1 MILLMDCLSGR
12 FVMFDIRTELF
23 GCGDIFAELDGLRN
37 SVEYGVRYQNC
48 VSHEKTVDDF
58 CALEVNC
65 RLKIFEV
72 VRSNR
77 NINHPAKD
85 VIRALVTLCKT
96 FPAVWQASAC
106 HGILFPHEAN

>member
-1 MILLMDCLSGR
+1 MISLMDCLSGR
-12 FVMFDIRTELF
+12 VVMFDVRAELL

-58 CALEVNC
+58 CALAVNC

-72 VRSNR
+72 VRSNK
-77 NINHPAKD
+77 NINHPAKE
-85 VIRALVTLCKT
+85 ILQNFPRCLVG
-96 FPAVWQASAC
+96 VSRRWQS
-106 HGILFPHEAN
+106 HGHEAKQP